1 MGRKRRDDVTTF
13 AEVVSQLPENSGSGQ
28 SVPVVNL
35 AQLDE
40 FTDADGVRWRR
51 RGGHFEGKALHRLL
65 TDPFVRVLHDY
76 MGETEEVPS
85 GERERFWGRAQE
97 LMAKSRYSSFYGAD
111 FKNERCEHLLVVHED
126 C

>member
-1 MGRKRRDDVTTF
+1 MGRKHRDDATTF
-13 AEVVSQLPENSGSGQ
+13 AEVVSQLPEDSGSGQ
-28 SVPVVNL
+28 SVPIVNL

-111 FKNERCEHLLVVHED
+111 FKNERREHLLVVHED